1 MNAMKEHD
9 EIRQLLSLAAADALE
24 THEEQRVAAH
34 VRSCEACSE
43 ELRQW
48 QEMGAALRRLPTPQ
62 AAAALVART
71 LAMAQAKLAEES
83 ERRFE
88 RRLLAIGVTFS
99 WVLVALSWPLAQLFA
114 GGWMSLLGVGFAQKW
129 ENFAA
134 FTAFCWLAGSAAA
147 IFLSRYRER
156 ERRHA

>member
-1 MNAMKEHD
+1 MNPMNEHD
-9 EIRQLLSLAAADALE
+9 EIRQLLSLAAADALNSRE
-24 THEEQRVAAH
+24 DQRIVAH
-34 VRSCEACSE
+34 VRSCAACAE

-62 AAAALVART
+62 AAPSLVART
-71 LAMAQAKLAEES
+71 IAMAQAAFTEES

-88 RRLLAIGVTFS
+88 RKMLAVGVVFS

-114 GGWMSLLGVGFAQKW
+114 SGWMSLLGVGFAQKW

-134 FTAFCWLAGSAAA
+134 FTALCWLAGGAAA
-147 IFLSRYRER
+147 IFLSRYRQR
-156 ERRHA
+156 ERRLA

>member
-1 MNAMKEHD
+1 MNSMNEHN
-9 EIRQLLSLAAADALE
+9 EIQRLLSLAVADALDSRE
-24 THEEQRVAAH
+24 DQRVAAH
-34 VRSCEACSE
+34 VRSCSACAE

-62 AAAALVART
+62 AASSLVTRT
-71 LAMAQAKLAEES
+71 IAMAQTAFTEES

-88 RRLLAIGVTFS
+88 RKLLALGVVFS

-114 GGWMSLLGVGFAQKW
+114 SGWMSLLGVGFAQKW

-134 FTAFCWLAGSAAA
+134 FTALCWLAGSAAA
-147 IFLSRYRER
+147 IFLSRYRQR
-156 ERRHA
+156 ERRLA